1 MSDIDVGSG
10 EPTSAGTHYVHSS
23 YNARARL
30 AELRAENRYYPY
42 DCHAQYACAR
52 SLSTPRLESATLV
65 KRIAVDGSPAF
76 IKEEA
81 AFSSH
86 RDFVS
91 RLDEMME
98 CQTPWEAVTIAD
110 KDARESW
117 AADLRYWK
125 RDSLAVL
132 QEILENTALVD
143 KCVWGPSKRFNA
155 DNERVYT
162 HMDSRDWWWNMQ
174 ALTPLKDILMLG
186 KNASY

>member
-1 MSDIDVGSG
+1 MHGLDLRNYVQRIDTILTIVT
-10 EPTSAGTHYVHSS
+10 PNTHVPG
-23 YNARARL
+23 RCQL
-30 AELRAENRYYPY
+30 
-42 DCHAQYACAR
+42 HASNLQHW
-52 SLSTPRLESATLV
+52 SNES
-65 KRIAVDGSPAF
+65 VDGSPAF
-76 IKEEA
+76 VKEEA

-143 KCVWGPSKRFNA
+143 KCVWGPSKWFNA

-162 HMDSRDWWWNMQ
+162 HMDSGDWWWNMQ